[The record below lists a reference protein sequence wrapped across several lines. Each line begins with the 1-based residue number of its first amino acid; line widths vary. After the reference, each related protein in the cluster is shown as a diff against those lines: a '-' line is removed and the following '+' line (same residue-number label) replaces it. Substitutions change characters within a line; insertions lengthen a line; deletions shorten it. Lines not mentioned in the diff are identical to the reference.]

1 MVRAIFIDPV
11 ERNVSVARVPDVWH
25 DIRMKYGAKLVR
37 VAVMPCGDAVYVAEE
52 NKDSTEAFRLGC
64 SAVFGGWGLLLGR
77 KGQFGLVTDVR
88 RDVDR
93 VPPAVTLPNRCRR
106 ADRRNS
112 GKVSLGMHDAQV

>member
-52 NKDSTEAFRLGC
+52 NKDSIEAFRLGC

-77 KGQFGLVTDVR
+77 KGQFGLVTDVLTDRDDVATLTEFR
-88 RDVDR
+88 RR
-93 VPPAVTLPNRCRR
+93 
-106 ADRRNS
+106 
-112 GKVSLGMHDAQV
+112 

>member
-77 KGQFGLVTDVR
+77 KGQFGVNRLANLTPHR
-88 RDVDR
+88 RPILTPLR
-93 VPPAVTLPNRCRR
+93 GELCW
-106 ADRRNS
+106 
-112 GKVSLGMHDAQV
+112 